1 MTISCNV
8 DLTDEEKTNE
18 RMREGGLSA
27 PASPWIREDFARTW
41 AAGDVLADFLAVP
54 RRIAA
59 TIVSLDRP
67 GTRLIADVGSGPG
80 DFLAF
85 FLAQFPE
92 ARGVWSDVSA
102 AMRDI
107 AEERLAALSDR
118 VEYVAAD
125 MSDIRPLPAGLDAL
139 VTSRALHHLDPD
151 GLRAVYAEAAAHL
164 APGGWLINL
173 DHVTIGHGWDA
184 RLRAARTEL
193 LPPKPAGTATAHH
206 HDAPPPA
213 IDDHLAGLREA
224 GFTDIDIPWR
234 GFHTCLFMARK
245 ADAAP
250 LNESV

>member
-164 APGGWLINL
+164 APGGWVINL
-173 DHVTIGHGWDA
+173 DHVTIG
-184 RLRAARTEL
+184 
-193 LPPKPAGTATAHH
+193 
-206 HDAPPPA
+206 
-213 IDDHLAGLREA
+213 
-224 GFTDIDIPWR
+224 
-234 GFHTCLFMARK
+234 
-245 ADAAP
+245 
-250 LNESV
+250 

>member
-8 DLTDEEKTNE
+8 NLADEEKTNE
-18 RMREGGLSA
+18 RTREGGLSA
-27 PASPWIREDFARTW
+27 PASPWIREDFARNWT
-41 AAGDVLADFLAVP
+41 AGDVLADFLAVP
-54 RRIAA
+54 
-59 TIVSLDRP
+59 
-67 GTRLIADVGSGPG
+67 RLIADVGSGPG

-107 AEERLAALSDR
+107 AEERLAPLGDR

-139 VTSRALHHLDPD
+139 VTSRALHHLDPE

-173 DHVTIGHGWDA
+173 DHVTIGRGWDA

-193 LPPKPAGTATAHH
+193 LPPRPEGTATAHH

-250 LNESV
+250 LASM